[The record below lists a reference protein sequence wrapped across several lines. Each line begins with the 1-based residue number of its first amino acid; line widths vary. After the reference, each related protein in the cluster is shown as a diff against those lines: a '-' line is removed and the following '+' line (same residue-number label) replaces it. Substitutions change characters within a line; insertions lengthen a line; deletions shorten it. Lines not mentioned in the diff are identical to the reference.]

1 MIIRTLIVDDEPPAR
16 RLIRRL
22 LAGDSE
28 IEIVGDCAD
37 GKSAVRDITRLDPA
51 LVFLDVQMPGL
62 SGFDVIEKLKP
73 SNMPCIVFITAYDQY
88 ALQAFEAHA
97 LDYLL
102 KPFEKERFYK
112 CLKRAKLAI
121 RKDRLSAMTEKL
133 ISLVNE
139 QSGAGNMKTAGRLRS
154 YLTEIVVREGSRI
167 KSLKVTNIVR
177 FEAANQYVRVHSEN
191 SSHLISKT
199 LSALESELD
208 PELFFRLHRSA
219 IVNIAFVSGI
229 KSVPGGPF
237 QVELS
242 CGDTITV
249 SRRRRDELQRLLKRH
264 N

>member
-22 LAGDSE
+22 LACDCE

-62 SGFDVIEKLKP
+62 SGFDVIDNLTR
-73 SNMPCIVFITAYDQY
+73 SRLPCIVFVTAHDQY
-88 ALQAFEAHA
+88 ALKAFEAHA

-102 KPFEKERFYK
+102 KPFEKERFYE
-112 CLKRAKLAI
+112 CLERAKLAI
-121 RKDRLSAMTEKL
+121 RKDNLAAMTEKL

-139 QSGAGNMKTAGRLRS
+139 QSGAGNMTSVGHGRS

-167 KSLKVTNIVR
+167 KSLKVCNMVR
-177 FEAANQYVRVHSEN
+177 FEAANQYVRASSEHA
-191 SSHLISKT
+191 SHLICKT

-208 PELFFRLHRSA
+208 PEMFFRIHRSV

-229 KSVPGGPF
+229 KYAPGGLF

-242 CGDTITV
+242 CGNTIDV

-264 N
+264 S